1 MDLATLISVG
11 EKKIPSEIN
20 FKYLFITERG
30 QKDTSNKKE
39 DCDNSTV
46 ISDTT
51 VAGVRREEKLQNSE
65 MNEESLDFG
74 EEEERHEE
82 ERKEEEEEMRPEEHR
97 VREGET
103 LVSIAATYDV
113 TPSQFAQHNKLGKSL
128 LVSTG
133 ITLSWDST
141 LGWVDLIPTVPVWYI
156 LCCKFQNWVLH
167 IGRYRRCRSGVI
179 FEVQFQKCLNFG
191 HVCPCSK
198 HANT

>member
-1 MDLATLISVG
+1 MLLPGSEKKSVTIKIACFEVGVGAGICLCLVPEISKIG
-11 EKKIPSEIN
+11 GSGNPDFSWRKKIPSENN

-74 EEEERHEE
+74 EEEERNEE

-128 LVSTG
+128 IVSTG
-133 ITLSWDST
+133 IT
-141 LGWVDLIPTVPVWYI
+141 V
-156 LCCKFQNWVLH
+156 H
-167 IGRYRRCRSGVI
+167 
-179 FEVQFQKCLNFG
+179 
-191 HVCPCSK
+191 
-198 HANT
+198 